1 MTFNLS
7 WYDARGI
14 QSIETQQQDQYI
26 YSLINVEFFHSAA
39 KVLLWTHTRYLPL
52 FDWWINNICI
62 N

>member
-39 KVLLWTHTRYLPL
+39 KVLLWTQTRVISFYP
-52 FDWWINNICI
+52 IGE
-62 N
+62 